1 MSERYTSLISK
12 NYLDFYGQETSYF
25 VVQTFE
31 RGVRGNEKK
40 KKKENPATKEMVG
53 LGCEC
58 NRGDTELAVV

>member
-31 RGVRGNEKK
+31 RGGRGKEKK
-40 KKKENPATKEMVG
+40 KKKKTLQPRKW
-53 LGCEC
+53 LGW
-58 NRGDTELAVV
+58 VVNVIGEILN

>member
-40 KKKENPATKEMVG
+40 KKETLQPRKW
-53 LGCEC
+53 LGW
-58 NRGDTELAVV
+58 VVNVIGEILN